1 MRMVAAVHNAAGQW
15 RPLLQQPVPEWKDV
29 PARMTDAVEVS
40 CSARLHLGFFDLNF
54 GLGRRFGSLGLAL
67 EQPCTRLRLGRA
79 ERTRVAG
86 AEAAR
91 AARYLATLTAHLG
104 LPDAHELLIETAMPA
119 HAGLGSGTQLA
130 LAVAAAVRR
139 LHGLPADPRADAALL
154 GRGARSGV
162 GIGLFATGGL
172 VADGGRGAGD
182 AVPPVL
188 ARLPL
193 PAAWRVLLLLDPAH
207 AGLSGGAERDAFAAL
222 PPMSDA
228 TAAAICRRVLMG
240 ILPAA
245 AEADL
250 AAFGQALTSVQA
262 LLGTH
267 FAAAQGGAFS
277 SPRVGAAVAQLGAL
291 GATGLGQSSWGP
303 TGFAFAADPDQA
315 RWLAGRLAAEDVTL
329 LVCGVQNDG
338 AAIRPES

>member
-1 MRMVAAVHNAAGQW
+1 MTYAV
-15 RPLLQQPVPEWKDV
+15 D
-29 PARMTDAVEVS
+29 VS
-40 CSARLHLGFFDLNF
+40 CGARLHLGFFDLNG

-67 EQPCTRLRLGRA
+67 ERPCTRLRLSRA
-79 ERTRVAG
+79 AAIRVAG
-86 AEAAR
+86 TEQAR
-91 AARYLATLTAHLG
+91 ATRYLARLVERLA

-139 LHGLPADPRADAALL
+139 LHGLPDDPRGDAALL

-162 GIGLFATGGL
+162 GIGLFVTGGL
-172 VADGGRGAGD
+172 VADGGRGPAD

-188 ARLPL
+188 ARLAVPE
-193 PAAWRVLLLLDPAH
+193 AWRVLLLLDPAR

-222 PPMSDA
+222 PAMTEA
-228 TAAAICRRVLMG
+228 TAATICRLVLMG
-240 ILPAA
+240 VLPAV

-250 AAFGQALTSVQA
+250 VAFGEALTSVQA
-262 LLGTH
+262 LLGAH
-267 FAAAQGGAFS
+267 FAHAQGGAFS
-277 SPRVGAAVAQLGAL
+277 SPRVGAAVARLGAL

-315 RWLAGRLAAEDVTL
+315 RWLAGRLAADDLTVL
-329 LVCGVQNDG
+329 ICGARNRG
-338 AAIRPES
+338 ATIRSES

>member
-1 MRMVAAVHNAAGQW
+1 
-15 RPLLQQPVPEWKDV
+15 
-29 PARMTDAVEVS
+29 MTDAVEVS

-67 EQPCTRLRLGRA
+67 EQPCTRLRLRRSGV
-79 ERTRVAG
+79 TQVAG
-86 AEAAR
+86 PEAAR
-91 AARYLATLTAHLG
+91 AARYLATLTARLG
-104 LPDAHELLIETAMPA
+104 LPDAHELLIETAMPP

-130 LAVAAAVRR
+130 LAVTAALRH
-139 LHGLPADPRADAALL
+139 LHGLPENLRADAALL

-172 VADGGRGAGD
+172 VADGGRGATD

-222 PPMSDA
+222 PPMPEA
-228 TAAAICRRVLMG
+228 TAAAICRLVLMG
-240 ILPAA
+240 VLPAA

-250 AAFGQALTSVQA
+250 GAFGAALTAVQA
-262 LLGTH
+262 LLGAH

-277 SPRVGAAVAQLGAL
+277 SPRVGAAVARLGAL

-315 RWLAGRLAAEDVTL
+315 RWLAGRLAAEDLTVL
-329 LVCGVQNDG
+329 ICGASNRG
-338 AAIRPES
+338 AAIRAED